1 MLFKFLK
8 DVSTLILYTPL
19 DTLTLNHDISFEIDS
34 SIYFIKWNENDPIPV
49 RTGPYNF
56 SPLFLWAGDCKVNC
70 RAFCFSFFFVEKKKI
85 IIDGSS
91 MLPFHMVPTGKGIR
105 GDYQGHITH
114 LMHAKS
120 FNRKGRSPFARPFH
134 TVIAVRWLKSACGF
148 FVITQKWLF

>member
-1 MLFKFLK
+1 M
-8 DVSTLILYTPL
+8 I
-19 DTLTLNHDISFEIDS
+19 
-34 SIYFIKWNENDPIPV
+34 
-49 RTGPYNF
+49 
-56 SPLFLWAGDCKVNC
+56 LFLFVQGPII
-70 RAFCFSFFFVEKKKI
+70 FPPFFFEQEIVRSIVELFVFPFFLSKKKKKKI